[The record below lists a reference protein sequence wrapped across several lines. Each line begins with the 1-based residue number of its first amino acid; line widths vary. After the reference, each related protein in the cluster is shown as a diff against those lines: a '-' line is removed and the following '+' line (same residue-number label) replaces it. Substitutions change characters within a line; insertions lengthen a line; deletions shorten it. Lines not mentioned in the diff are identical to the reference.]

1 MSANIYRFFFL
12 FQISFQTVLNT
23 PKFYFSGAKWGRDK
37 KREGR
42 KIKTGD
48 LLIILCAL
56 VNELLS
62 LAPAT
67 ESSGNHTASVKWEV
81 GRNIFCPA

>member
-1 MSANIYRFFFL
+1 MSANVYRFFFL
-12 FQISFQTVLNT
+12 FQISFQTVLST
-23 PKFYFSGAKWGRDK
+23 PKFYFSGAKWGRGR

-42 KIKTGD
+42 RIETGD
-48 LLIILCAL
+48 LQVILCAL

-62 LAPAT
+62 LAPAK
-67 ESSGNHTASVKWEV
+67 ESSGNHTAAVRWEA